1 MLKIKRAANG
11 EVVLTLSGRMD
22 AENVIE
28 LKSLFK
34 LEVEGRCIVLDLQD
48 LTLVDREAG
57 EIPRALRSGQHQAEE
72 LPSIHPRVD
81 HARTEGW
88 LAVHRPRAIAY
99 RKQQRN
105 TFGCRFREI
114 K

>member
-34 LEVEGRCIVLDLQD
+34 LEVEGRRIVLNLKD
-48 LTLVDREAG
+48 LTLVDREAVRFLG
-57 EIPRALRSGQHQAEE
+57 RCEADSIRLKNWPAYIREWITRERAG
-72 LPSIHPRVD
+72 
-81 HARTEGW
+81 
-88 LAVHRPRAIAY
+88 
-99 RKQQRN
+99 
-105 TFGCRFREI
+105 
-114 K
+114 